1 MIVYHGGVAE
11 VRTPDVNHSKRFL
24 DFGKGFYVTS
34 YPEQAE
40 KWALRKSLRFK
51 VGRPNVSVYE
61 LNDDLSGRNVLE
73 FRDPEDELLS
83 VQSSY
88 VVEKKE

>member
-1 MIVYHGGVAE
+1 MILYHGTNI
-11 VRTPDVNHSKRFL
+11 RFDNIDLSRSKDKR